1 MIINKDGGRYL
12 VVVSHDGKEVYQTEA
27 KDYTMLVWSDKK
39 DILLKSDTTGNYA
52 LCNIKTG
59 KIEEVSAF
67 LD

>member
-12 VVVSHDGKEVYQTEA
+12 VVVSHDGKEVYQTEV

-39 DILLKSDTTGNYA
+39 DVLLKSETTGNYA

-59 KIEEVSAF
+59 KIEEVCMK
-67 LD
+67 